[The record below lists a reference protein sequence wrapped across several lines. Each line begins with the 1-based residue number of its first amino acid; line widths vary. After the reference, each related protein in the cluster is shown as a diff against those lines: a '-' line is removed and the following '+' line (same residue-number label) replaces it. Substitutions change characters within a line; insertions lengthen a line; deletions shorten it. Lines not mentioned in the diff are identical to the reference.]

1 MATTGAVARN
11 GLAMVA
17 PSSTDIRGDELASV
31 LGDDEGAGEGG
42 SR

>member
-17 PSSTDIRGDELASV
+17 PSSTDIAAMSSPPSSATTRAPVRE
-31 LGDDEGAGEGG
+31 E
-42 SR
+42 